1 MDSPFGK
8 RNSDFLR
15 QVIPS
20 FDFSYDRT
28 RKRWPFN
35 TGDCLIE
42 MTAWTSLT
50 VILIWNERL
59 LCDFLPLS
67 PLGPDNPG
75 CPSGPG
81 KPGDPFSP
89 VE

>member
-28 RKRWPFN
+28 RKRLPFN

-50 VILIWNERL
+50 NTYLE
-59 LCDFLPLS
+59 
-67 PLGPDNPG
+67 
-75 CPSGPG
+75 
-81 KPGDPFSP
+81 
-89 VE
+89 